1 MPILHILFN
10 NYANLAQVNDEKT
23 KQTNMSRRKGQGEK
37 RSRRK
42 RSRTI
47 VSRIHGKI

>member
-37 RSRRK
+37 GQGQWYPEFME
-42 RSRTI
+42 I
-47 VSRIHGKI
+47 